1 MRCVALRRHIC
12 SSLRMPSLDIPRTN
26 QPWVHSPFF
35 EEELAQRTCTPA
47 QREQAIQF
55 NRDGF
60 LVIRGLAD
68 DELVE
73 RIRDET
79 APLFETEAAERDRRI
94 QDAWRLGAT
103 GVGELAAHPAVLEL
117 LECLYDRPAIPFQTL
132 TFRQGSQQRGHAD
145 SMHFSALPPK
155 YMCGVWV
162 ALEDV
167 DASNGPL
174 FYHPGSH
181 LLPELS
187 PADLAQTV
195 DEPRYDL
202 YEEYQAALMGKL
214 GNAPIE
220 LHAKKGDALL
230 WSSNIV
236 HGGRPIRD
244 AGSTRWSQV
253 THYYFEGG
261 IYYTPIFSDIIA
273 GELVLKEIIDIRTGA
288 RVPHRFNDREVQP
301 VRLQNGRYHL
311 GMDDGCLPLDL
322 LAARARVAELESEV
336 ATLRASRAYRVGNS
350 VLEPTRRIGA
360 MVRSRRAGLKASSL

>member
-1 MRCVALRRHIC
+1 MASVGADAPARRYV
-12 SSLRMPSLDIPRTN
+12 LPSMTASEAPPRTN

-35 EEELAQRTCTPA
+35 DEELALRTPTPT
-47 QREQAIQF
+47 QREQATQF

-60 LVIRGLAD
+60 LILPGLAD
-68 DELVE
+68 DALVT
-73 RIRDET
+73 RIREET
-79 APLFETEAAERDRRI
+79 APLFETEAALRDRRI

-103 GVGELAAHPAVLEL
+103 GVAELAAHPVILEL
-117 LECLYDRPAIPFQTL
+117 LEFLYDRPAIPFQTL
-132 TFRQGSQQRGHAD
+132 SFRQGSQQRGHAD
-145 SMHFSALPPK
+145 SMHFSVLPPK
-155 YMCGVWV
+155 FMCGVWV

-202 YEEYQAALMGKL
+202 YEEYQASLMEKQGL
-214 GNAPIE
+214 APVE
-220 LHAKKGDALL
+220 LHAKTGDALI

-244 AGSTRWSQV
+244 PASTRWSQV

-261 IYYTPIFSDIIA
+261 IYYTPIFSDVIA

-288 RVPHRFNDREVQP
+288 AVPHRFNDRDVHI
-301 VRLQNGRYHL
+301 VKLQNGRHHIGL
-311 GMDDGCLPLDL
+311 DERCLPLDL
-322 LAARARVAELESEV
+322 LAARARVTELEAETEMLQRSH
-336 ATLRASRAYRVGNS
+336 AYRVGDS
-350 VLEPTRRIGA
+350 LLKPLRRIRRTVA
-360 MVRSRRAGLKASSL
+360 SRRAG